1 MFRIRAAQKGLFFRY
16 ETLAALPYT
25 LYCDSKRLRQ
35 IAMNLLS
42 NAVKFTEKG
51 EVVLRTNFKTGQL
64 CLEIAD
70 TGIGISPPEIDK
82 IFEPFRQTG
91 ESKYKLQGTG
101 LGLSISRRLVDAM
114 AGQLTVVSTLGTGSI
129 FRVEIPV
136 EVVTTLTERPLH
148 SNESTVV
155 TGYYRTQ
162 GKGAFRV
169 LITDDVASNRQVL
182 CGLLEPLGFILVE
195 ANSGRH
201 CLEIVTTWQ
210 PDLILMDL
218 RMPEM
223 DGLETT
229 RVLRALP
236 SFQDIPIVA
245 ISAAVFAQ
253 DREQSQAVGCN
264 AHLAKPVSLDEL
276 RDTLGQLLPLTW
288 RCAKTTHSEI
298 TPPAEWR
305 LSPEQAT
312 QLIHFAKSGDIMAIK
327 KLTQELEKQDCC
339 PTLVK
344 KISILV
350 QNFEIE
356 EILHL
361 AQNL

>member
-1 MFRIRAAQKGLFFRY
+1 MFRIHAAQKGLFFRY

-70 TGIGISPPEIDK
+70 TGIGISPPKIDK
-82 IFEPFRQTG
+82 IFEPFQQTS
-91 ESKYKLQGTG
+91 ENKYKLPGTG

-136 EVVTTLTERPLH
+136 EVVTTLTERPLQP
-148 SNESTVV
+148 NESTVV
-155 TGYYRTQ
+155 TGYYRTR

-182 CGLLEPLGFILVE
+182 CGLLEPLGFVLIE
-195 ANSGRH
+195 ANSGQH

-236 SFQDIPIVA
+236 GFQDIPIVA

-298 TPPAEWR
+298 TPQAEWR

-312 QLIHFAKSGDIMAIK
+312 QLHFAKSGDIMAIK